1 MQKLFSTI
9 IFLTVC
15 FLIQNNSVKAQLYR
29 TGVNT
34 FTKTDSLR
42 GSLTPERTW
51 WDVQRYEVVVKPDFN
66 TKTISGSS
74 EIRYKVTKTNNG
86 KTKMQ
91 IDLQPPLVID
101 SVVFNGKKNLKFE
114 KYDKNVWYI
123 TSPIQHFSEENQVN
137 IYYHGK
143 VHEAIR
149 PPWDGGFIFTKDARS
164 RPWMTT
170 TCQGLGASIWYPN
183 KDHQSD
189 EPDNG
194 ASLTMIVPDTLVG
207 VANGRL
213 VFEKNNNDG
222 TKTYK
227 YNVNNPINNYLLTP
241 YIGKYVNFKQIYQ
254 GKNGNLSLNYW
265 VLDYNLDRAKRY
277 MPSQVNSMLQS
288 FEHWFGPYP
297 FYEDGYQLVD
307 APYNGMEH
315 QSAVSYGN
323 QYQYGYLG
331 KDGSNSGWGNFF
343 DFIIIHESGHEWFA
357 NNITSKDLGDMWIH
371 ESFTNYS
378 ETLYVGYIFGEQAAN
393 EYNYGIRSTIK
404 NDTPI
409 IGPYNVNK
417 EGSKD
422 MYRKGGNFLH
432 TLRHSMDDDKLFRKI
447 LVGLNKSFRHQTV
460 TAMQIEDYI
469 SAQSRFD
476 YSVVYKQ
483 YLRTVQIPTL
493 EFSLKDGK
501 VAVRYTNCLEGFNL
515 PIALRKSNGTSLKI
529 YPSTEWRCF
538 DIKGE
543 EASLFK
549 EEDIQFM
556 YYLNVKEVKENKHN
570 NI

>member
-1 MQKLFSTI
+1 MQKGFSTF
-9 IFLTVC
+9 IFLTAC
-15 FLIQNNSVKAQLYR
+15 FLLHGNTVQAQLYR
-29 TGVNT
+29 TGVTT

-51 WDVQRYEVVVKPDFN
+51 WDVLRYEVVVKPDFN
-66 TKTISGSS
+66 TKIIAGSN

-101 SVVFNGKKNLKFE
+101 SVVFNGKKKLKFE

-123 TSPIQHFSEENQVN
+123 NTPAQQLNEENRVN

-143 VHEAIR
+143 VHEAVR
-149 PPWDGGFIFTKDARS
+149 PPWDGGFIFTKDAKS

-170 TCQGLGASIWYPN
+170 SCQGLGASIWYPN

-189 EPDNG
+189 EPDKG

-213 VFEKNNNDG
+213 VLEKNNNDG

-227 YNVNNPINNYLLTP
+227 YNVVNPINNYLLTP
-241 YIGKYVNFKQIYQ
+241 YIGKYVNFNQIYQ
-254 GKNGNLSLNYW
+254 GKDGNLTLNYW
-265 VLDYNLDRAKRY
+265 VMDYNLEKAKNY
-277 MPSQVNSMLQS
+277 MPGQVTSMLQGL
-288 FEHWFGPYP
+288 EHWFGPYP
-297 FYEDGYQLVD
+297 FYEDGYQLIDVS
-307 APYNGMEH
+307 YTGMEH

-323 QYQYGYLG
+323 QYKFGYLG
-331 KDGSNSGWGNFF
+331 KDGSNSGWGHQF
-343 DFIIIHESGHEWFA
+343 DFIIIHESGHEWFG

-371 ESFTNYS
+371 EGFTNYS
-378 ETLYVGYIFGEQAAN
+378 ETLYVDYIFGKQAAN

-404 NDTPI
+404 NDVPI
-409 IGPYNVNK
+409 VGPYNVNK

-432 TLRHSMDDDKLFRKI
+432 TLRHSINNDELFRKI
-447 LVGLNKSFRHQTV
+447 LNGLGAAFRHQTV
-460 TAMQIEDYI
+460 TTKQIEDYI
-469 SAQSRFD
+469 SEQSGFD
-476 YSVVYKQ
+476 YSIVFNQ

-493 EFSLKDGK
+493 EFKLKDGK
-501 VAVRYTNCLEGFNL
+501 VTARYTNCLDGFNL
-515 PIALRKSNGTSLKI
+515 PLALQKKDGKSLKI
-529 YPSTEWRCF
+529 YPSTEWRNF
-538 DIKGE
+538 SINED
-543 EASLFK
+543 EAALFK
-549 EEDIQFM
+549 KQAIEFM
-556 YYLNVKEVKENKHN
+556 YYLNVKGE
-570 NI
+570 